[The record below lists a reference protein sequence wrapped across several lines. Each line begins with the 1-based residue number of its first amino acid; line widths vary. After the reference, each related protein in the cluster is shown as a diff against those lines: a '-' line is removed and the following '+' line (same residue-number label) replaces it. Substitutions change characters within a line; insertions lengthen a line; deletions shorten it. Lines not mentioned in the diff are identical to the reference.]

1 MKDISQSVRDEIIGL
16 HCHTSKTFREIADD
30 VGVSVNAV
38 GLIIKRYEESG
49 DREPA
54 RKGRCGRK
62 PILSEREKIIMARE
76 SKKNPQLTS
85 SAVKLEAGSV
95 GEKVSLRTTQRVLSQ
110 MGRKAYRPV
119 QVPQLD
125 SAKRAGRLQ
134 WARVH
139 ASLNMDFWEKVRKTL

>member
-85 SAVKLEAGSV
+85 SAVKLEAGSERHREFCLKWE
-95 GEKVSLRTTQRVLSQ
+95 GRHIGLFRSLS
-110 MGRKAYRPV
+110 
-119 QVPQLD
+119 
-125 SAKRAGRLQ
+125 AGRLQ
-134 WARVH
+134 WARVD
-139 ASLNMDFWEKVRKTL
+139 ASLNMDFCEKVRKTL